1 MISPPLFKGCMDCQ
15 DRERERGILSHILVP
30 RPVRCRLPLS
40 VEMFLVD
47 SESLWHGDSYIN
59 TDESWGINQELFISF
74 LMQII

>member
-15 DRERERGILSHILVP
+15 DREGERGILSHILVP
-30 RPVRCRLPLS
+30 RPVCHRLPLS

-47 SESLWHGDSYIN
+47 SESLWHVDSYIN
-59 TDESWGINQELFISF
+59 TDESWGINQELFISV